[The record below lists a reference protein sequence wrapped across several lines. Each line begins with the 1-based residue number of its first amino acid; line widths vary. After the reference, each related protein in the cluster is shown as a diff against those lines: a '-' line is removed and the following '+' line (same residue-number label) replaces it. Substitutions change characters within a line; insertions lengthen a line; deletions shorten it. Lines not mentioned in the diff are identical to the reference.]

1 MTQAEGLTNANAG
14 VQQNGKEQAVTQM
27 ITSVEDHL
35 NLFDRKD
42 FRARRRRLQLDRAST
57 LGLVLGGVVQERLE

>member
-1 MTQAEGLTNANAG
+1 
-14 VQQNGKEQAVTQM
+14 M

-57 LGLVLGGVVQERLE
+57 LGLILGDVVQERLE